1 MHQLTARIV
10 AKEEVSQDIFRIT
23 LFAPAVAREAQP
35 GQFVHLYCGD
45 HQSYILRR
53 PFSVHRLVGGDAFD
67 VLVRVVGEGTRWLAE
82 RRPKESVDLIGPLG
96 RGFDVDGQF
105 SRALLVAGGM
115 GIAPMVFLAG
125 KIAENKVK
133 VYTVMGA
140 AGRAQLL
147 DFMDLKRLTRR
158 IAVATDDGSQ
168 GHKGPVT
175 DILSKEIE
183 ETGPERIFACGP
195 AAMLRSVAG
204 ISRRHG
210 VPCQVSLEARMAC
223 GVGACLGCA
232 VQAKGAYVKVCSDG
246 PVFSTDELG
255 W

>member
-1 MHQLTARIV
+1 MHQITARIV
-10 AKEEVSQDIFRIT
+10 AKEEIAPGIFRIT

-35 GQFVHLYCGD
+35 GQFVHVCCGE

-53 PFSVHRLVGGDAFD
+53 PFSIHRVVGADAFD
-67 VLVRVVGEGTRWLAE
+67 ILVREVGEGTKWLAS
-82 RRPKESVDLIGPLG
+82 RRPKDSVDLIGPLG
-96 RGFDVDGQF
+96 RGFNVDGDF
-105 SRALLVAGGM
+105 SRAMIVAGGM

-140 AGRAQLL
+140 AGRTQLL

-158 IAVATDDGSQ
+158 IAVATEDGSQ
-168 GHKGPVT
+168 GHKGLVT

-183 ETGPERIFACGP
+183 ESGPERIFACGP
-195 AAMLRSVAG
+195 AAMLRPVAG
-204 ISRRHG
+204 ISRRFG
-210 VPCQVSLEARMAC
+210 IPCQVSLEARMAC

-232 VQAKGAYVKVCSDG
+232 IEAREGYVKVCSDG
-246 PVFSTDELG
+246 PVFSADELG